1 MNTDNKNTET
11 EQCTIYSV
19 VQRFFNKIGWKIVQ
33 KTCKHKNKYNKWTDY
48 QDRYYED
55 YCPDCK
61 LTIYEGMD

>member
-1 MNTDNKNTET
+1 MYKVISKDYPYEKWA
-11 EQCTIYSV
+11 IG
-19 VQRFFNKIGWKIVQ
+19 FFNKIGWNIVQ
-33 KTCKHKNKYNKWTDY
+33 KTCKHENKYNKWTDY

>member
-1 MNTDNKNTET
+1 MNTDTKKTET
-11 EQCTIYSV
+11 KQCTIPSV

-33 KTCKHKNKYNKWTDY
+33 KTCKHTDSYNKWTDY

-61 LTIYEGMD
+61 LTTFEGMD